1 MDDICCITC
10 IFTNEEES
18 KSIDE
23 DDKLYCTVNEMYV
36 AEDEYCSKYEQLA
49 ICRKGEVSEL

>member
-1 MDDICCITC
+1 MCELMDDICCITC
-10 IFTNEEES
+10 RLSMSEES

-36 AEDEYCSKYEQLA
+36 AEDEYCSKYE
-49 ICRKGEVSEL
+49 